1 MKKHFI
7 KNSTTNH
14 HEPSRKATRFRITGS
29 WCSRGSWSNK
39 NNIVLGIIISLLI
52 IVTAAALGSTN
63 ISLVE
68 TFNILL
74 HKIFRIPLAENIT
87 PQNVLIVWQLRL
99 PRVLL
104 AFLVGGSL
112 AMSGAVCQ
120 SILRNPLASPYIL
133 GVSSGASLGAGI
145 IIISGITFP
154 ILGSFSLPLTGFVFG
169 LLTVFFVATFSSRI
183 DKSMSSNTIILC
195 GMVLSLFLNA
205 ILTTLSAVF
214 SDDLRRIALWQ
225 MGSFAMRGWSY
236 VGLLIPFFCLGTIGI
251 FLYTKEMD
259 ILSFGD
265 DQAKSA
271 GVETGALRKKL
282 LALCAVLTG
291 ASVALSGVIGFV
303 DLIAPHA
310 ARRIIGS
317 RHIHLIPLSFILGG
331 SLMVCTDLVAR
342 TVISPSELPV
352 GAITALIGAPFFA
365 WVYFR
370 KRGSHGGTGDT
381 E

>member
-1 MKKHFI
+1 M
-7 KNSTTNH
+7 
-14 HEPSRKATRFRITGS
+14 
-29 WCSRGSWSNK
+29 SNK
-39 NNIVLGIIISLLI
+39 KRIVIGAIISLFIIIAGSSLGSSGISLGDTVLI
-52 IVTAAALGSTN
+52 IA
-63 ISLVE
+63 
-68 TFNILL
+68 
-74 HKIFRIPLAENIT
+74 HKVFRTPLAPDID
-87 PQNVLIVWQLRL
+87 PKNVSIVWLLRL

-104 AFLVGGSL
+104 AFLVGGCLS
-112 AMSGAVCQ
+112 MSGAVCQ

-145 IIISGITFP
+145 IIISGITLPLLSGFT
-154 ILGSFSLPLTGFVFG
+154 LPLTGFVFG
-169 LLTVFFVATFSSRI
+169 LATVFFVAAFSSRI
-183 DKSMSSNTIILC
+183 DRSMSNNTIILC

-205 ILTTLSAVF
+205 LLTTLSAVF

-225 MGSFAMRGWSY
+225 MGSFALRGWTY
-236 VGLLIPFFCLGTIGI
+236 ILLLLPFFAIGTAGI

-265 DQAKSA
+265 DQAKSS

-291 ASVALSGVIGFV
+291 AAVALSGVIGFV

-317 RHIHLIPLSFILGG
+317 RHRHLIPMSFILGG
-331 SLMVCTDLVAR
+331 SLMVLTDLVAR

-370 KRGSHGGTGDT
+370 RRRGSHVGS
-381 E
+381 

>member
-1 MKKHFI
+1 MKKIIIGAIISIF
-7 KNSTTNH
+7 
-14 HEPSRKATRFRITGS
+14 
-29 WCSRGSWSNK
+29 
-39 NNIVLGIIISLLI
+39 IIISGAL
-52 IVTAAALGSTN
+52 LGSTN
-63 ISLVE
+63 ISFID
-68 TFNILL
+68 TIQITL
-74 HKIFRIPLAENIT
+74 HKIFRAPLSENIDSRY
-87 PQNVLIVWQLRL
+87 VSIMWLLRL

-145 IIISGITFP
+145 IIVTGISIPF
-154 ILGSFSLPLTGFVFG
+154 LGTFSLPLTGFIFG
-169 LLTVFFVATFSSRI
+169 LLTVFFVASFSSHI
-183 DKSMSSNTIILC
+183 DKSMSNNTIILC

-205 ILTTLSAVF
+205 ALTTLSAIF

-225 MGSFAMRGWSY
+225 MGSFALRGWTY
-236 VGLLIPFFCLGTIGI
+236 VALLLPFFIIGTLGI

-259 ILSFGD
+259 LLSFGD
-265 DQAKSA
+265 DQAKSS
-271 GVETGALRKKL
+271 GVDTDTLRKKL

-291 ASVALSGVIGFV
+291 AAVALSGVIGFV

-310 ARRIIGS
+310 ARRITGS
-317 RHIHLIPLSFILGG
+317 RHRHLIPMSFILGG
-331 SLMVCTDLVAR
+331 SLMVCTDLIAR

-365 WVYFR
+365 WIYFR
-370 KRGSHGGTGDT
+370 RKKS
-381 E
+381 

>member
-1 MKKHFI
+1 M
-7 KNSTTNH
+7 
-14 HEPSRKATRFRITGS
+14 
-29 WCSRGSWSNK
+29 SNK
-39 NNIVLGIIISLLI
+39 KRIIIGAIISLLI
-52 IVTAAALGSTN
+52 IIAGSSLGSSGV
-63 ISLVE
+63 SLGD
-68 TFNILL
+68 T
-74 HKIFRIPLAENIT
+74 
-87 PQNVLIVWQLRL
+87 VLIIAHKVFRMPLVPDIDPKNVSIVWLLRL

-104 AFLVGGSL
+104 AFLAGGCLS
-112 AMSGAVCQ
+112 MSGAVCQ

-145 IIISGITFP
+145 IIISGITLLSGFT
-154 ILGSFSLPLTGFVFG
+154 LPLTGFIFG
-169 LLTVFFVATFSSRI
+169 LATVFLVAAFSSRI
-183 DKSMSSNTIILC
+183 DKSMSNNTIILC
-195 GMVLSLFLNA
+195 GMILSLFLNA
-205 ILTTLSAVF
+205 LLTTLSAVF

-225 MGSFAMRGWSY
+225 MGSFAMRGWTY
-236 VGLLIPFFCLGTIGI
+236 IWLLLPFFAIGTAGI

-265 DQAKSA
+265 DQSKSS

-282 LALCAVLTG
+282 LAFCAVLTG
-291 ASVALSGVIGFV
+291 AAVSLSGVIGFV

-317 RHIHLIPLSFILGG
+317 RHRHLIPMSFILGG
-331 SLMVCTDLVAR
+331 SLMVLTDLAAR

-370 KRGSHGGTGDT
+370 RRKA
-381 E
+381 

>member
-1 MKKHFI
+1 MRGLRFNKK
-7 KNSTTNH
+7 
-14 HEPSRKATRFRITGS
+14 
-29 WCSRGSWSNK
+29 
-39 NNIVLGIIISLLI
+39 IIIGIVISIIIITAASSLGSSNIKLTDTLLI
-52 IVTAAALGSTN
+52 I
-63 ISLVE
+63 
-68 TFNILL
+68 L
-74 HKIFRIPLAENIT
+74 HKISGLRLPENIN
-87 PQNVLIVWQLRL
+87 PANVTIVWLLRL

-104 AFLVGGSL
+104 AFFVGGSL

-145 IIISGITFP
+145 IIISGITIP
-154 ILGSFSLPLTGFVFG
+154 LLGNFSLPLVGFIFG
-169 LLTVFFVATFSSRI
+169 LATVFFVASFSSRI
-183 DKSMSSNTIILC
+183 DKSMSNNTIILC

-205 ILTTLSAVF
+205 VLTTLSAVF

-225 MGSFAMRGWSY
+225 MGSFAMRGWTY
-236 VGLLIPFFCLGTIGI
+236 IWMLLPFFVIGTTGI

-259 ILSFGD
+259 LLSFGD

-271 GVETGALRKKL
+271 GVETGSLRKKL
-282 LALCAVLTG
+282 LAFCAVLTG
-291 ASVALSGVIGFV
+291 AAVALSGIIGFV

-317 RHIHLIPLSFILGG
+317 SHKRLIPMSFILGG
-331 SLMVCTDLVAR
+331 SLMVCTDLIAR
-342 TVISPSELPV
+342 TVVSPSELPV

-370 KRGSHGGTGDT
+370 RRASH
-381 E
+381 